1 MSSAHYCS
9 LCFLSMK
16 TGPALVFVLREG
28 VLFVVFMGRGLIG
41 LSFVVVIDAQP

>member
-28 VLFVVFMGRGLIG
+28 VLFVVFYGEGADR
-41 LSFVVVIDAQP
+41 FVFCCSY